1 MDLVFMDV
9 LGAAITLNSGSHSAI
24 CETCEEGGQGLIARL
39 LQDPMLAFRP
49 ADGVAALTSAQ
60 EAGETLLSVSQKIS
74 EAAPALSESAME
86 VAECSLSVA
95 ARFAAVPCAL
105 LLTDVA
111 LSCTL
116 EASRLKHAGQLLHE
130 VRRDTIGTLQTLQAN
145 LSMAKIVGMIDAETL
160 KLSLGLVG
168 KATGRILAA
177 LRQVGAA
184 ATACDPGGCPVS
196 RAFQLELQARLQND
210 RLLRQLHSDL
220 RELRKR
226 AGTGLSQRGLGT
238 CSPETYGMV
247 AELLHGATD
256 SVVEAFVPDAELF
269 RTLLSE
275 HFDFVDACG
284 SEVQAISCDLR
295 AQLLQYLLLADS
307 QAVLTALEHQV
318 KPRLRR
324 CCESA
329 GKQQDPLLGVLHQHF
344 ERLTAAVVSAR
355 LR

>member
-1 MDLVFMDV
+1 
-9 LGAAITLNSGSHSAI
+9 
-24 CETCEEGGQGLIARL
+24 
-39 LQDPMLAFRP
+39 
-49 ADGVAALTSAQ
+49 
-60 EAGETLLSVSQKIS
+60 
-74 EAAPALSESAME
+74 
-86 VAECSLSVA
+86 
-95 ARFAAVPCAL
+95 
-105 LLTDVA
+105 
-111 LSCTL
+111 
-116 EASRLKHAGQLLHE
+116 
-130 VRRDTIGTLQTLQAN
+130 
-145 LSMAKIVGMIDAETL
+145 MIDAETL
-160 KLSLGLVG
+160 KLSLALVG

-184 ATACDPGGCPVS
+184 ATDAVSRGGHCAAHTTAVCRFADGRSAAEAEAGDAAEALPLPAPEEARSGYSSPEQDTLPPRRAPPAPAAKANSEACDPSSPVS

-226 AGTGLSQRGLGT
+226 AGAGLSQRGFGT

-247 AELLHGATD
+247 AELLHAATD

-275 HFDFVDACG
+275 HFDFVEACG

-318 KPRLRR
+318 EWPETKTR
-324 CCESA
+324 SA
-329 GKQQDPLLGVLHQHF
+329 F
-344 ERLTAAVVSAR
+344 AMVSIR
-355 LR
+355 YICSG